1 MKHYYLKQK
10 VFSFRDRYKI
20 YDEEQNLLY
29 HVKGHYFSITH
40 KMDFIDES
48 NDALLYQFRRKLLS
62 FLPTYFMYDE
72 LGDTIATV
80 HRNWSFFTK
89 KVSVTTKDKTYQIE
103 GTFYAHAFD
112 ILDQGT
118 VVASIKKRWI
128 SWGDTYEITIVD
140 ESDEAFYLALVILI
154 DSIFHDNR
162 SRSSHH

>member
-1 MKHYYLKQK
+1 MKHFYLKQK

-103 GTFYAHAFD
+103 GAFYAHAFD